1 MKDSN
6 KEKEDCEYDGFLNLA
21 YDSSMEQVM
30 REIIKSM
37 KLDNAAWIPT
47 KDGDGYQVSFNRF
60 AA

>member
-1 MKDSN
+1 
-6 KEKEDCEYDGFLNLA
+6 
-21 YDSSMEQVM
+21 MEQVM

-60 AA
+60 AACIELNFLFISDNLFHRFWSSL